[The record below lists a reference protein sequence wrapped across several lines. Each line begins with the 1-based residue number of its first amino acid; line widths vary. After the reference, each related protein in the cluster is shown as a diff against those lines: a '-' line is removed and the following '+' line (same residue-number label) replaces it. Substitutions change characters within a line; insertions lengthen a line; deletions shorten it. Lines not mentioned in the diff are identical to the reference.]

1 MATEVTAH
9 GTRTRHVG
17 QVAATLV
24 TCIGLWFGGA
34 STAWA
39 GPGLNVTSSIAPVV
53 TVGQPPAT
61 GTLRLT
67 NSSFS
72 DGALGEV
79 GYELDSYQLTD
90 ITLVPSCA
98 SNVQSADCPLGSYEA
113 GVIVP
118 LPTATGR
125 PGSACANRTFTV
137 MGIGDPAAG
146 KYRFTVQGAPV
157 VLGPVASND
166 LSVTQC
172 IIDYTYTV
180 NRTPTADSNIG
191 TPGIQTEQKAFGAI
205 LDIGPNN
212 AGLTGG
218 GLGTSQTTVNRTTPT
233 IVTSATPN
241 FVIGTGQ
248 LADTA
253 DVTGVVNPVT
263 ATDQVEFR
271 LYFGADCDPANL
283 IETRI
288 DTTLTYVGNVASADW
303 VRDHA
308 DGGGHVSLAGVLFSG
323 DANNDPV
330 RARATRRART
340 RS

>member
-166 LSVTQC
+166 LS
-172 IIDYTYTV
+172 
-180 NRTPTADSNIG
+180 ADAVHHRLHLHRQSDAHG
-191 TPGIQTEQKAFGAI
+191 RFQHWYARHPDRAEGVRRHSRHRAEQRRSDRRRPRHLADDGQPDDA
-205 LDIGPNN
+205 DDRD
-212 AGLTGG
+212 
-218 GLGTSQTTVNRTTPT
+218 V
-233 IVTSATPN
+233 ATPN
-241 FVIGTGQ
+241 FVLGADQ
-248 LADTA
+248 LSDNAT
-253 DVTGVVNPVT
+253 VTG
-263 ATDQVEFR
+263 
-271 LYFGADCDPANL
+271 
-283 IETRI
+283 
-288 DTTLTYVGNVASADW
+288 S
-303 VRDHA
+303 
-308 DGGGHVSLAGVLFSG
+308 
-323 DANNDPV
+323 
-330 RARATRRART
+330 
-340 RS
+340 